1 MSRARYDRI
10 DAIDADLVW
19 SAAFAAYRIN
29 GDYLKT
35 PEKNAEGKIVKPMN
49 RELVQL
55 ALYDESMITDAD
67 RLQAGKARQYMASV
81 CTMNALKDTLSEW
94 GQITA
99 KLCALETI
107 TSNYDVAVIT
117 AMPKS
122 YANSLKREAV
132 DARFRK
138 CEGHVG
144 QVGDKVELPVEILRH
159 NYSAKF
165 NTWFISG
172 VTEDNRAVHFAYREA
187 VKPNRTVHIRGTIKR
202 HTDSS
207 TQLNRVKIVEGE
219 TA

>member
-1 MSRARYDRI
+1 MRAKYDRI
-10 DAIDADLVW
+10 DPLPADLVW
-19 SAAFAAYRIN
+19 SAAFAAFRIN
-29 GDYLKT
+29 GGYLKT

-55 ALYDESMITDAD
+55 ALYDASMITDYD
-67 RLQAGKARQYMASV
+67 RKQANKARQYMASV

-99 KLCALETI
+99 KLCALATI
-107 TSNYDVAVIT
+107 TSNYDIAVIT

-122 YANSLKREAV
+122 YANSLKKEEV
-132 DARFRK
+132 DARFRR

-144 QVGDKVELPVEILRH
+144 KVGDKIELPVEILRH

-172 VTEDNRAVHFAYREA
+172 VTRDNQAVHFAYREA
-187 VKPNRTVHIRGTIKR
+187 VKPNRTIHIRGTVKR

-207 TQLNRVKIVEGE
+207 TQLNRVKLVEE
-219 TA
+219 AV

>member
-10 DAIDADLVW
+10 DPLESDLVW

-55 ALYDESMITDAD
+55 AFYDTSMITDAD
-67 RLQAGKARQYMASV
+67 RKQANKARQYMASV
-81 CTMNALKDTLSEW
+81 CTMNALKGELSEW

-99 KLCALETI
+99 KLCALDTI

-122 YANSLKREAV
+122 YENSLKREAV

-138 CEGHVG
+138 CSGHIG
-144 QVGDKVELPVEILRH
+144 EVGDKVELPVEVLRH

-172 VTEDNRAVHFAYREA
+172 VTEDNKAVHFAYREA
-187 VKPNRTVHIRGTIKR
+187 VKTKLNVIVRGTVKR
-202 HTDSS
+202 HTDLS
-207 TQLNRVKIVEGE
+207 TQLNRVKVEGV
-219 TA
+219 AL